1 MDLLTLIG
9 ARQMQRSCLA
19 WPHGMRMSRDLTGSR
34 ETCQVFA
41 NAYSQLRP
49 VIGLVEV
56 LHIAKNM
63 QDERCNASNTFTMQE
78 SYCLTID
85 VAAKQ

>member
-1 MDLLTLIG
+1 L
-9 ARQMQRSCLA
+9 
-19 WPHGMRMSRDLTGSR
+19 
-34 ETCQVFA
+34 V

-49 VIGLVEV
+49 VISLVEM

-63 QDERCNASNTFTMQE
+63 QDERCNSANTFTMQE

-85 VAAKQ
+85 VAVKQ